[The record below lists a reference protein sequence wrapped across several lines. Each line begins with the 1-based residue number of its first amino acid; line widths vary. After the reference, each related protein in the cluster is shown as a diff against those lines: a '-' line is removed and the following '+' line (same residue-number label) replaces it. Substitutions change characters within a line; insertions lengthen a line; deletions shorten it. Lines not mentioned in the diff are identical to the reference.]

1 MAKKGKKKKRRLR
14 LKRVLIFLFATILIG
29 YLIFLLLN
37 RPITNIYIEGNEY
50 LTEQEIIEYI
60 GVDNYPKLIDC
71 PSYKLIKKL
80 KNNKFIKS
88 AKIYKRHFTDLY
100 IIIEENRPLYYNST
114 DKKTV
119 LLDGTKVNKIFEV
132 PTLINYIPDTK
143 LVKFKSKLEEIDS
156 EILSR
161 ISDIEYK
168 PNDVDKNRLLLTMN
182 DGNYVYITINKLP
195 NINNYVNIIKE
206 FNGKKG
212 ILYLD
217 SGEYFKIMED

>member
-71 PSYKLIKKL
+71 PNYKLIKKL

-88 AKIYKRHFTDLY
+88 
-100 IIIEENRPLYYNST
+100 
-114 DKKTV
+114 
-119 LLDGTKVNKIFEV
+119 
-132 PTLINYIPDTK
+132 
-143 LVKFKSKLEEIDS
+143 
-156 EILSR
+156 
-161 ISDIEYK
+161 
-168 PNDVDKNRLLLTMN
+168 
-182 DGNYVYITINKLP
+182 
-195 NINNYVNIIKE
+195 
-206 FNGKKG
+206 
-212 ILYLD
+212 
-217 SGEYFKIMED
+217 